1 MSIKIINNTGICLA
15 ECSEHGTV
23 AAINVLGE
31 PKRAHLWMVTVT
43 RDCISEATG
52 GRLYP
57 VVSTYFCIAQ
67 SAEDAI
73 SQVKDNAFPEL
84 NYVPLAKGDEL
95 KCVAARIPFQ
105 VRGWGRQT
113 F

>member
-31 PKRAHLWMVTVT
+31 PKRAHLWMVTLT
-43 RDCISEATG
+43 RDCVSGSGT
-52 GRLYP
+52 RLYP
-57 VVSTYFCIAQ
+57 VVSIYYCIAQ
-67 SAEDAI
+67 SGEDAI

-84 NYVPLAKGDEL
+84 NYVPISKGDEV
-95 KCVAARIPFQ
+95 KAVATQVPFQ
-105 VRGWGRQT
+105 IRGWGRQT

>member
-31 PKRAHLWMVTVT
+31 PKKAHLWMVTVT
-43 RDCISEATG
+43 RKITG
-52 GRLYP
+52 CYP
-57 VVSTYFCIAQ
+57 VVSTYFCMAQ
-67 SAEDAI
+67 MEEDAI
-73 SQVKDNAFPEL
+73 SQVRDNAFPEESGWVSL
-84 NYVPLAKGDEL
+84 EKGDQL
-95 KCVAARIPFQ
+95 KCVATRIPFQ
-105 VRGWGRQT
+105 IRGWGRQT